1 MGCCAGE
8 EKTHGCCAAPK
19 DSCKGRAAQIVSISG
34 QIVAWVF
41 LAINLRFFTW
51 CFALIAWGWL
61 GLPGMAFGIWFCY
74 AALLI
79 AIVGFGM
86 ATCCCTGERGW
97 NCSMVVLI
105 IASCFYLLSI
115 ACLAVSHGRLDEML
129 AKHCDDDDDTD
140 CDDASDGLH
149 GVFGIMYACVIFNML
164 FSLISA
170 YLLKTAS
177 PDWLAMGDADAP
189 PVVMAA
195 AAEVEMANTKA

>member
-1 MGCCAGE
+1 MSCCAGD

-41 LAINLRFFTW
+41 LAINLRYATFYV
-51 CFALIAWGWL
+51 ALLVWSWL

-97 NCSMVVLI
+97 NISMAVLI

-115 ACLAVSHGRLDEML
+115 ACLAVSHGRVDEML
-129 AKHCDDDDDTD
+129 DKNCDDDEED
-140 CDDASDGLH
+140 CDGDDDWLH
-149 GVFGIMYACVIFNML
+149 QIFGIMYGCVIFNLL
-164 FSLISA
+164 FSMISA

-195 AAEVEMANTKA
+195 AADVELANTKA